1 MYRRPVG
8 DPLGSTQFNIARS
21 SMDTDMSE
29 KQKQLVLVETIS
41 MHRIR
46 YAIEV
51 EADSEEKAHE
61 YALDTWV
68 LDHHKEGFN
77 EMSQKHMGDID
88 ISARI
93 ITKEEYIK
101 IFDQDNDYLSEI
113 NVNYKLDLINRIQN

>member
-1 MYRRPVG
+1 
-8 DPLGSTQFNIARS
+8 
-21 SMDTDMSE
+21 MSE